1 MISLVNEK
9 FQVPIPF
16 FKYNQSSACLYEN
29 EIHIDWSILSPHA
42 NPQAGDLPKNR
53 VERKCQQIENF
64 YYLFRKEIYSRR
76 NEHSRPLVVVDF
88 CSGGGHL
95 GIFLAY
101 MYPDCQFKMIENKE
115 ESHELA
121 IKRIDSLGIKNCHV
135 YKVISSSNLYFFKV
149 FQNVF

>member
-1 MISLVNEK
+1 MLIDELIRLVYEK
-9 FQVPIPF
+9 FQAKIPLGEQ
-16 FKYNQSSACLYEN
+16 NQSQECSYEN
-29 EIHIDWSILSPHA
+29 EIRIDWSKLSPHA

-64 YYLFRKEIYSRR
+64 YYLFRKEIYLKRSVQQ
-76 NEHSRPLVVVDF
+76 SKPLIVVDF

-101 MYPDCQFKMIENKE
+101 MFPDCQFKMIENKE

-121 IKRIDSLGIKNCHV
+121 IKRIDLLGIKNCHV
-135 YKVISSSNLYFFKV
+135 FKVIFF
-149 FQNVF
+149 QLLIS